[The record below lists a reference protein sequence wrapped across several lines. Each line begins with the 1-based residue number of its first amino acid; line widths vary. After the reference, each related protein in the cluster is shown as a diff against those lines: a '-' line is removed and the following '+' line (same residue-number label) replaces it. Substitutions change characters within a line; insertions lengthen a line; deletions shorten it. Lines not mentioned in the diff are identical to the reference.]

1 MNMTPRRLTAATPPH
16 IVTLVMAASVG
27 ALAMNVFLPS
37 LPSIARYYEADYRVV
52 QLAVSLYLVATA
64 CLQLVIGPAS
74 DRFGRRPVMLSCFVV
89 FLVGTIAAIYAPTIE
104 LFLACRFLQAF
115 SVAGL
120 VLARAIARDTV
131 GPDEAAS
138 KIGYITMGMA
148 LTPMVAPMIG
158 GVLDQL
164 YGWHSTFLLIF
175 VFGLISFTVVLL
187 DLGETNPQRSSSLLA
202 QAKAYPELLA
212 SRRFWGYSLSA
223 AFASGSFFAFLGGG
237 PFVASEI
244 LGLRPAEYGLYFGLL
259 SGGYLIGNFISGR
272 YARHIGVN
280 RMMVMGGLFSTVCL
294 SGGIILFSLGYTHP
308 LAFFGPVALMGLGNG
323 MTLPSANAGVV
334 SVRPHL
340 AGSASGLGGALQIGG
355 GAGLASLAGA
365 LLTRESGADPLLWV
379 MAISAGLSVV
389 TTLYV
394 VHVAR
399 KVGEV

>member
-1 MNMTPRRLTAATPPH
+1 M
-16 IVTLVMAASVG
+16 
-27 ALAMNVFLPS
+27 
-37 LPSIARYYEADYRVV
+37 
-52 QLAVSLYLVATA
+52 
-64 CLQLVIGPAS
+64 
-74 DRFGRRPVMLSCFVV
+74 
-89 FLVGTIAAIYAPTIE
+89 
-104 LFLACRFLQAF
+104 
-115 SVAGL
+115 
-120 VLARAIARDTV
+120 
-131 GPDEAAS
+131 
-138 KIGYITMGMA
+138 
-148 LTPMVAPMIG
+148 
-158 GVLDQL
+158 
-164 YGWHSTFLLIF
+164 
-175 VFGLISFTVVLL
+175 
-187 DLGETNPQRSSSLLA
+187 
-202 QAKAYPELLA
+202 
-212 SRRFWGYSLSA
+212 
-223 AFASGSFFAFLGGG
+223 
-237 PFVASEI
+237 ASEI